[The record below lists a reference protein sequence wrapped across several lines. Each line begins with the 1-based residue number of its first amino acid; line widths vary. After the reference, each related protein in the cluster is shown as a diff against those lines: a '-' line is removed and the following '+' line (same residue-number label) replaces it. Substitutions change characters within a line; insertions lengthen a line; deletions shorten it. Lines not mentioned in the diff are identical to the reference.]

1 MLLHRLLERGTY
13 FTHVQFVDPLNS
25 YPLGRSLEKPNDKG
39 ATLVEVDDVLT
50 VEDLEFPILLDK
62 SEDGDT
68 IVIERGPG
76 NGSDHYCDLR
86 RGYVL

>member
-1 MLLHRLLERGTY
+1 MDL
-13 FTHVQFVDPLNS
+13 LNS

-50 VEDLEFPILLDK
+50 VEDTEFPILLDK

-68 IVIERGPG
+68 IVIECGPG
-76 NGSDHYCDLR
+76 NGSDHDCDLR
-86 RGYVL
+86 RGYAL